1 MTTQDL
7 KIVKERIAKLL
18 AMAADV
24 SSPNEAAIA
33 AARARSLMDKYQI
46 SDLDVS
52 AKADGTF
59 ATVPAR
65 EKFEDYIAP
74 WMSTLGVAIAQYN
87 DCQARYEGGYY
98 TKGSGRR
105 VWGKRIIFSGFADDA
120 ALASAMYQY
129 LYDAIVR
136 MAKAWLKSR
145 GQGHSYRLVRN
156 FGIAAV
162 HEISARIDAKGRARD
177 QVMATGTSLVLV
189 KSKAVAEEFG
199 DIEYRTTKGVGL
211 HGEGHAAA
219 LAGRVAGR
227 TMALHPELEED

>member
-7 KIVKERIAKLL
+7 AIVKERIAKLL

-33 AARARSLMDKYQI
+33 AERARKLMDKYQI
-46 SDLDVS
+46 SDLDVT
-52 AKADGTF
+52 AKTDGTF

-74 WMSTLGVAIAQYN
+74 WMATLGVSIAQYN

-105 VWGKRIIFSGFADDA
+105 VWGKRIVFSGFADDA

-136 MAKAWLKSR
+136 LAKEYLKKR

-162 HEISARIDAKGRARD
+162 HEISHRIDAKGRERD
-177 QVMATGTSLVLV
+177 QVMSTGTSLVLV
-189 KSKAVAEEFG
+189 KAKAVEEEFG
-199 DIEYRTTKGVGL
+199 GIEYRTRKGVDL
-211 HGEGHAAA
+211 HGEGYAAA
-219 LAGRVAGR
+219 LAGQQAGR
-227 TMALHPELEED
+227 TIAIHPELEED